1 MLSKLLLTNK
11 TAFASVISS
20 VKPSVALFHTTRL
33 LKNDVRKQYSSDYY
47 KDLKQDKP
55 ATSAAPYI
63 TVFKKD
69 NRAFCLGI
77 TSALA
82 FPVRYSCWLGD

>member
-1 MLSKLLLTNK
+1 MLSKLLSSNK
-11 TAFASVISS
+11 TAFVSIISG
-20 VKPSVALFHTTRL
+20 VKPSAALFHTT
-33 LKNDVRKQYSSDYY
+33 KSMKSDARKQYSSDYY

-82 FPVRYSCWLGD
+82 FPVRYYS